1 MNTINRLFLMMCF
14 FAAVVTGC
22 KKENSSSDSN
32 NPVFAVNKISVI
44 VTGRI
49 VDESNQPISG
59 ATVTAGNTTSTTDL
73 NGNFRI
79 NNASLYESAV
89 VSVEKTGYFKGGRT
103 FFAKEYQK
111 HFIEIMLLSKI
122 SVGKINATSG
132 GTLNIGNGSA
142 ITLPAN
148 GIINNTTGNAYTG
161 DVSIAMTWINPT
173 STDLYRQ
180 MPGDLRGIDA
190 TGAEQGLQSFGMLGV
205 ELSGTSGE
213 KLQIATGK
221 KANIKFPIPASILAT
236 APTSIALWSFND
248 TTGIWKQ
255 EGTAT
260 KSGNTYV
267 ADVSHFSFWNCDAYF
282 PLARFSAKFINQNN
296 APLQHALI
304 RIKRANGS
312 SSYGFTDSTGYVTG
326 QVPSNET
333 LVMEVSSGYTCNTPI
348 FSQNIGPFVT
358 GTTNSLGTI
367 TVTIPAQNSISI
379 TGTVVNC
386 SNNAVSNGFVKISV
400 GTNNYTAITNA
411 SGVFSLS
418 FLSCSSSPS
427 ITYYAV
433 DATNNQQSTTASMVV
448 TNPTTN
454 LGSITACGI
463 STARYI
469 YYNIDGV
476 NYSILPPTDSI
487 SAFTNTQGT
496 TYGTSIYGYG
506 SSSPNTQKSI
516 SFSFNGNGVG
526 TYPLTSLSLGTS
538 ATNSPQYVYTTNSST
553 VTTTEYGTLTGTYI
567 SGSFSAILRDSST
580 NTNHPIQC
588 SFRARR

>member
-1 MNTINRLFLMMCF
+1 MIICVF
-14 FAAVVTGC
+14 FAIFSGC
-22 KKENSSSDSN
+22 KKENSSGDSY
-32 NPVFAVNKISVI
+32 NPFPVNKISVI

-49 VDESNQPISG
+49 VDESNQPIFG
-59 ATVTAGNTTSTTDL
+59 ATITAGNATATTDL

-79 NNASLYESAV
+79 NNASLYETAAIV
-89 VSVEKTGYFKGGRT
+89 TVEKSGYFKGSRT
-103 FFAKEYQK
+103 FFAKENQK
-111 HFIEIMLLSKI
+111 HYIEIMLLSKI

-142 ITLPAN
+142 ITLPAS
-148 GIINNTTGNAYTG
+148 GIINTTTGNAYTG

-190 TGAEQGLQSFGMLGV
+190 TGSEQVLQSFGMLGV
-205 ELSGTSGE
+205 ELTGTSGE
-213 KLQIATGK
+213 KLQIASGK
-221 KANIKFPIPASILAT
+221 KANIKFPIPSSILAT
-236 APTSIALWSFND
+236 APSSIALWSFND
-248 TTGIWKQ
+248 TTGLWKQ

-260 KSGNTYV
+260 KTGSAYI
-267 ADVSHFSFWNCDAYF
+267 ADVSHFSFWNCDANF

-304 RIKRANGS
+304 RIKRTNGS
-312 SSYGFTDSTGYVTG
+312 LSYGFTDSTGYVTG
-326 QVPSNET
+326 QVPSNES

-386 SNNAVSNGFVKISV
+386 SNNAVTNGFVKISV
-400 GTNNYTAITNA
+400 GTNNYTAVTNA

-454 LGSITACGI
+454 LGSITACGV

-496 TYGTSIYGYG
+496 TNGTSIYGSA
-506 SSSPNTQKSI
+506 SSSTSPQKNI
-516 SFSFNGNGVG
+516 YFSFNGNGVG
-526 TYPLTSLSLGTS
+526 TYPLTSLSFGTT
-538 ATNSPQYVYTTNSST
+538 ANQQYIYTPNSST
-553 VTTTEYGTLTGTYI
+553 VTTTEYGSLTGTYI
-567 SGSFSAILRDSST
+567 TGSFSAILRDSST